1 LPSRRHL
8 CSTTSDDDTT
18 DTDAE
23 TTLPFLERSW
33 AVQPVGYVE
42 SPYIKRFNT
51 PKQATISRH
60 DGGALPGIVHG

>member
-8 CSTTSDDDTT
+8 CSTTSEDDA
-18 DTDAE
+18 DADA
-23 TTLPFLERSW
+23 TLPFSERSW